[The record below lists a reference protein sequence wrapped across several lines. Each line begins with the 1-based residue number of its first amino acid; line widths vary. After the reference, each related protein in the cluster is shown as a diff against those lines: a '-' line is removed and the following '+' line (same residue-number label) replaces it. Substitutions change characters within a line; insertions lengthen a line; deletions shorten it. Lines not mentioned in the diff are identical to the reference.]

1 MADTPKCPTCR
12 KETTYSMDV
21 YVKTQCQVCFEDKDK
36 ICALQCGHCFCKEC
50 CERIGL
56 MKKNDINTI
65 NSNVIT
71 YETSM
76 IDYSI
81 LTRLINMNKNIEI
94 RIIVYNLGMNQYEI
108 KEINLFPYITLK
120 NFDFN
125 KYPEHVSLEKYY
137 GKNCTYAWKPI
148 II

>member
-1 MADTPKCPTCR
+1 MADTPKCATCR
-12 KETTYSMDV
+12 EETTYSMDV
-21 YVKTQCQVCFEDKDK
+21 YIKTQCPVCLEDKDK
-36 ICALQCGHCFCKEC
+36 MCALQCGHLFCDEC

-94 RIIVYNLGMNQYEI
+94 RIIELSDTPNTTFITPTPEI
-108 KEINLFPYITLK
+108 
-120 NFDFN
+120 
-125 KYPEHVSLEKYY
+125 
-137 GKNCTYAWKPI
+137 PI
-148 II
+148 IIPIPSLPVQREILRVLDDI